1 MKKMQIYDP
10 AMCCPTGV
18 CGPSV
23 DKELIRIS
31 TILYNL
37 KKNGIQVE
45 RFNLSSTPQVY
56 VDNEAINSLLV
67 AEGVEILPVIVVE
80 GEVVKTKGYPTD
92 EEFCQWLG
100 VSEACLRTNL
110 MALGK
115 APCCDGGKC

>member
-37 KKNGIQVE
+37 KKNGITVE

-56 VDNEAINSLLV
+56 VDNETINSLLTG
-67 AEGVEILPVIVVE
+67 EGVEVLPVIVVE
-80 GEVVKTKGYPTD
+80 GEVMKTKGYPTD

-110 MALGK
+110 TALGT

>member
-67 AEGVEILPVIVVE
+67 GEGVEILPVIMVE

-92 EEFCQWLG
+92 EEFCQWLD

-110 MALGK
+110 TALGK